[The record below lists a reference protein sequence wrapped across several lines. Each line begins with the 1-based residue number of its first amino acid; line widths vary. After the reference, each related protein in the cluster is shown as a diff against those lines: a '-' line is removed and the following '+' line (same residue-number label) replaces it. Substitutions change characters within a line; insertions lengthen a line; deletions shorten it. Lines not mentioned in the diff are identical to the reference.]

1 MDIVEDT
8 LGESD
13 EFRFRTL
20 IEAISHVV
28 FALDDRGRFTY
39 LSPRCEEILGIPPEG
54 LIGKT
59 ITSVVIP
66 DDADRLCRKY
76 QEVMGGGSYPSDYRV
91 VDKDGQIHTVRAVS
105 RPFADRKGR
114 NGVIGVISEIA
125 NWETLDKA
133 LRQSEVKVKK
143 LLEYSKDGILLTDE
157 SGTLIEWNP
166 AMEQISGIPRTGAVG
181 RPIWEVQ
188 YAVLPTEK
196 KILVTPSRIREM
208 FEDLLTTGIP
218 LSLDRSTEN
227 EIERPDM
234 TRRVIESFQYLIPT
248 ENGRIVA
255 AIVRDITDHRR
266 ADLAVKEANRK
277 LNLMSSIT
285 RHDINNQLTILTGFL
300 SLLEEGSSAMERE
313 EIFSTIRESSARIR
327 RILQFTKEYQNV
339 GVKSPVWQDLAG
351 TITAAKAAVEKG
363 KVEIAL
369 DPLCGDVEIFADPLL
384 GRVFY
389 NLIDNSLRHGE
400 TVTEIRFRCSSRNGN
415 FVISYEDDG
424 VGIPEWVR
432 PELFSRG
439 RGKNTGYGLFLIRE
453 ILAITGYAIHE
464 TGQAGKGVRFEITVP
479 KGLFRRCEK
488 GTNALR

>member
-1 MDIVEDT
+1 
-8 LGESD
+8 
-13 EFRFRTL
+13 
-20 IEAISHVV
+20 
-28 FALDDRGRFTY
+28 
-39 LSPRCEEILGIPPEG
+39 
-54 LIGKT
+54 
-59 ITSVVIP
+59 
-66 DDADRLCRKY
+66 
-76 QEVMGGGSYPSDYRV
+76 MGGGSYPSDYRV

-285 RHDINNQLTILTGFL
+285 RHDINNQLHDPDRLPFAAGRGILCHGKGGDLQHHQGIFCQDP
-300 SLLEEGSSAMERE
+300 EDPAVHERIPE
-313 EIFSTIRESSARIR
+313 RRGEIA
-327 RILQFTKEYQNV
+327 
-339 GVKSPVWQDLAG
+339 GLAG
-351 TITAAKAAVEKG
+351 PCRHHYRSKG
-363 KVEIAL
+363 
-369 DPLCGDVEIFADPLL
+369 
-384 GRVFY
+384 
-389 NLIDNSLRHGE
+389 
-400 TVTEIRFRCSSRNGN
+400 SR
-415 FVISYEDDG
+415 
-424 VGIPEWVR
+424 
-432 PELFSRG
+432 
-439 RGKNTGYGLFLIRE
+439 
-453 ILAITGYAIHE
+453 
-464 TGQAGKGVRFEITVP
+464 
-479 KGLFRRCEK
+479 
-488 GTNALR
+488 